1 MNVVELLGVAATFLI
16 FVSLT
21 QTNTIRLRA
30 INTVGSIVFVVY
42 GVLIGAFSV
51 YLLNGVC
58 AIVNV
63 YKIVKELRGQKDDGS
78 KEKRD

>member
-1 MNVVELLGVAATFLI
+1 MNTVELLGIVATFLI
-16 FVSLT
+16 FISLT
-21 QTNTIRLRA
+21 QSNTIRLRA

-58 AIVNV
+58 AVVNV
-63 YKIVKELRGQKDDGS
+63 YKIVKELRERKNNGS
-78 KEKRD
+78 KEEWD

>member
-1 MNVVELLGVAATFLI
+1 MNTVELLGIVATFLI
-16 FVSLT
+16 FISLT
-21 QTNTIRLRA
+21 QSNTIRLRA

-58 AIVNV
+58 AVVNV
-63 YKIVKELRGQKDDGS
+63 YKIVKELRGGKDNGS
-78 KEKRD
+78 KEERD

>member
-1 MNVVELLGVAATFLI
+1 MNTVELLGIVATFLI
-16 FVSLT
+16 FISLT
-21 QTNTIRLRA
+21 QSNTIRLRA

-58 AIVNV
+58 AVVNV
-63 YKIVKELRGQKDDGS
+63 YKIIKEVRGRKNNGS
-78 KEKRD
+78 KEERD